1 MTGTSV
7 LLNTYRS
14 ELGDELFPKTD
25 PFSLELNSLVGEV
38 LKECQRLDKPLNYI
52 SLTETLSSMTP
63 ERLLV
68 TKETAWE
75 ERDKKRWEDELK
87 PQLVTAFENHF
98 VNGGWEQKNR
108 LIIECFSKLGKLGIQ
123 IEGKEKLLEALIV
136 GDWQSKLLQWA
147 LCGRKEGVSFVTEKP
162 LAPEEVGEV
171 LLPYGFTK
179 DAVSQLV
186 HGGIRT
192 VSR

>member
-25 PFSLELNSLVGEV
+25 YFSRELNSLVGEV
-38 LKECQRLDKPLNYI
+38 LKECQRLEKPLNYTGLI
-52 SLTETLSSMTP
+52 ETLSEMMP

-68 TKETAWE
+68 SEDTAWE
-75 ERDKKRWEDELK
+75 DQDKQRWENELK
-87 PQLVTAFENHF
+87 PQLLSVFENHF
-98 VNGGWEQKNR
+98 VNGGWEQKNGS
-108 LIIECFSKLGKLGIQ
+108 IIECLSKLGKLGIQ
-123 IEGKEKLLEALIV
+123 IEGEEKLLEALIV

-147 LCGRKEGVSFVTEKP
+147 LFGRKEGVSFVTEKP
-162 LAPEEVGEV
+162 LSPEDVGEV